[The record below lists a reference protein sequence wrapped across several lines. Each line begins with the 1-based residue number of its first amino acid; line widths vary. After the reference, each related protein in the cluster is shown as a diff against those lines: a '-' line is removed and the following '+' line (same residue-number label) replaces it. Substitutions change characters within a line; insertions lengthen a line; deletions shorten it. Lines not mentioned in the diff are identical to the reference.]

1 MADEKNLVLGES
13 PELGEIIIAPE
24 VIEVIIGIAASKV
37 DGVYGMRGSL
47 ASNVTEL
54 LGKAAHGKGVYLK
67 NDEDGL
73 KVDIYSYFD
82 YDTSVPKVAMAMQE
96 RVKQQVLFMTD
107 VALSEVNIH
116 VVGVVAEKLEQPTL
130 EELFNDEEENNE

>member
-54 LGKAAHGKGVYLK
+54 LGKAAHGNLK

-82 YDTSVPKVAMAMQE
+82 YGTSVPKVAMAMQE